1 MIAPIP
7 GIGDVGGTNPSLL
20 AQLAAAAQMP
30 APMAPLQ
37 APSLEADPSST
48 PATGGFGTL
57 LTRAIEGLSD
67 QLNTADRMQQL
78 AATGQLS
85 DPQMAIVETTKA
97 ELSLSTALQ
106 VRNKLVEGW
115 QELSRMSV

>member
-1 MIAPIP
+1 MIAPIA
-7 GIGDVGGTNPSLL
+7 GIGDVGGTSASMA
-20 AQLAAAAQMP
+20 AQIAAASAMP

-37 APSLEADPSST
+37 VAPVGADASST

-57 LTRAIEGLSD
+57 LTRAISGLND
-67 QLNTADRMQQL
+67 QVNTADRMQQL

-97 ELSLSTALQ
+97 ELALSTALQ

>member
-1 MIAPIP
+1 MITPISD
-7 GIGDVGGTNPSLL
+7 IGSIGGVSASML
-20 AQLAAAAQMP
+20 AQIAAAQMP

-37 APSLEADPSST
+37 APSLDGNASTT

-57 LTRAIEGLSD
+57 LTRAINGLSD
-67 QLNTADRMQQL
+67 QVNSADRMQQL

-97 ELSLSTALQ
+97 ELSLSTAIQ

>member
-1 MIAPIP
+1 MISP
-7 GIGDVGGTNPSLL
+7 IGDIGSIGGTSASML
-20 AQLAAAAQMP
+20 AQIAAAQMP

-37 APSLEADPSST
+37 APSLDGNPSTT

-57 LTRAIEGLSD
+57 LTRAIGGLSD
-67 QLNTADRMQQL
+67 QVNSADRMQQL

>member
-1 MIAPIP
+1 VIAPIA
-7 GIGDVGGTNPSLL
+7 GIGDIGGTSASMA
-20 AQLAAAAQMP
+20 AQIAAAAAMP
-30 APMAPLQ
+30 APMSQLQ
-37 APSLEADPSST
+37 APSLDGDASAT

-57 LTRAIEGLSD
+57 LTRAISGLND
-67 QLNTADRMQQL
+67 QVNSADRMQQL

-97 ELSLSTALQ
+97 ELALSTALQ